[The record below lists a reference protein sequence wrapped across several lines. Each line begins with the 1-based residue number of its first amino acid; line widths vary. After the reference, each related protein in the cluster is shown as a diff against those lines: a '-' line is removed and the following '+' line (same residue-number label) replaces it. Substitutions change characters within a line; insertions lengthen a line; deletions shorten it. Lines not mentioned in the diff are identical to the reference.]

1 MKHLLSNWSEIVERL
16 ESAKTLIL
24 LVDYD
29 GTMTPIVN
37 RPEDAIISDDARKTL
52 RLLSVLP
59 NLTVGVISG
68 RSLRDTASKVGLL
81 GVVYVGNHGMEIK
94 ELSGITT
101 IDPAVRMSQ
110 PIIHNLYRVLVKNL
124 SQIKGVQVEYKGL
137 SLSIHYRLVDEDMLH
152 DVKRIFEDAIDIARK
167 AGDIR
172 ITHGKKVFEIRPAV
186 DINKGNAV
194 KVLIDKYRKGNPID
208 SMALLPIYVGD
219 DLTDED
225 GFHAVEE
232 YENGLS
238 VFVGSP
244 QTQSAARY
252 YLHSTAEV
260 NEFLKMLHQQI
271 ESRFAM

>member
-1 MKHLLSNWSEIVERL
+1 MQHLLYNWSEIVRRL

-37 RPEDAIISDDARKTL
+37 RPEDAILSDDARNTL

-68 RSLRDTASKVGLL
+68 RSLRDTVSKVGLL
-81 GVVYVGNHGMEIK
+81 GVVYAGNHGMEIK

-101 IDPAVRMSQ
+101 IDPAVRLSQ
-110 PIIHNLYRVLVKNL
+110 SIIHSLYRVLVKNL
-124 SQIKGVQVEYKGL
+124 SQIEGVHVEYKGL
-137 SLSIHYRLVDEDMLH
+137 SLSIHYRLVDEGMLH
-152 DVKRIFEDAIDIARK
+152 DVKRIFEDATDIAQK

-194 KVLIDKYRKGNPID
+194 RILINKYRKGNPID
-208 SMALLPIYVGD
+208 SMALLPIYI
-219 DLTDED
+219 
-225 GFHAVEE
+225 
-232 YENGLS
+232 GL
-238 VFVGSP
+238 VV
-244 QTQSAARY
+244 Y
-252 YLHSTAEV
+252 AE
-260 NEFLKMLHQQI
+260 LKERQEKGNL
-271 ESRFAM
+271 F